1 MPRSGGGGGAQAQ
14 PPILTAKLAGRL
26 ATGQVTGIAGF
37 GHVRTWIA
45 FTVSLLALAGLF
57 RHGWPVL
64 RGQHHP
70 AAAEDGA

>member
-1 MPRSGGGGGAQAQ
+1 
-14 PPILTAKLAGRL
+14 
-26 ATGQVTGIAGF
+26 VW
-37 GHVRTWIA
+37 TWIA

-70 AAAEDGA
+70 AAAQDGA